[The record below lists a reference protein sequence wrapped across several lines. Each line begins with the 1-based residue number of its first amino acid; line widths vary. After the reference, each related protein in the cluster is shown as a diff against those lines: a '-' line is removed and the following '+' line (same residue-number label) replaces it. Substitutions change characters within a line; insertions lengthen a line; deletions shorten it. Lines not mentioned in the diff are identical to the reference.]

1 MFNLVGQLMGISLK
15 ADFSLEMSEP
25 KEGFKQIRNAKSFR
39 ACLQQVKTAAK
50 MRKMYLNERS
60 VNLNF

>member
-1 MFNLVGQLMGISLK
+1 MGISLK

>member
-1 MFNLVGQLMGISLK
+1 MGISLK

-39 ACLQQVKTAAK
+39 ACLQQVKK
-50 MRKMYLNERS
+50 NQLKIENVFE
-60 VNLNF
+60 

>member
-1 MFNLVGQLMGISLK
+1 MGISLK

-39 ACLQQVKTAAK
+39 ACLQQVKK
-50 MRKMYLNERS
+50 S
-60 VNLNF
+60 VKIENVFKWKEF